1 MTGTRVEAGQEGG
14 VGRGQG
20 AGREV
25 GAGGETPGH
34 VPGAGGQLLPLTVT
48 IQHQFVSD
56 LVQEGGP
63 GLVQEGEGVEAGY
76 KPILF

>member
-14 VGRGQG
+14 VGQGQGRG

-34 VPGAGGQLLPLTVT
+34 VP
-48 IQHQFVSD
+48 
-56 LVQEGGP
+56 
-63 GLVQEGEGVEAGY
+63 EAGD
-76 KPILF
+76 

>member
-1 MTGTRVEAGQEGG
+1 MTGTRVGAGQEGG

-25 GAGGETPGH
+25 GAGGGTPGH

-48 IQHQFVSD
+48 I
-56 LVQEGGP
+56 
-63 GLVQEGEGVEAGY
+63 
-76 KPILF
+76 

>member
-14 VGRGQG
+14 VDQDRG

-25 GAGGETPGH
+25 GAEGETQGH

-48 IQHQFVSD
+48 I
-56 LVQEGGP
+56 
-63 GLVQEGEGVEAGY
+63 
-76 KPILF
+76 

>member
-14 VGRGQG
+14 AGRGRG

-34 VPGAGGQLLPLTVT
+34 VQGAGGQL
-48 IQHQFVSD
+48 
-56 LVQEGGP
+56 
-63 GLVQEGEGVEAGY
+63 
-76 KPILF
+76 

>member
-14 VGRGQG
+14 AGRGQG

-34 VPGAGGQLLPLTVT
+34 VPGAGGQLLPAIITM
-48 IQHQFVSD
+48 
-56 LVQEGGP
+56 
-63 GLVQEGEGVEAGY
+63 
-76 KPILF
+76 